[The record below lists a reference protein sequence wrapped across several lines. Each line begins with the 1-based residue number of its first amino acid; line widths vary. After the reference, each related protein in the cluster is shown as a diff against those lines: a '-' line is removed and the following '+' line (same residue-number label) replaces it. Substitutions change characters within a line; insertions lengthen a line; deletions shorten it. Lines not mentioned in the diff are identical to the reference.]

1 MELSKKFRGENDL
14 EMTIDKLQK
23 KSKPVDQNC
32 DHKNLIQSY
41 KNIID
46 QKELV
51 IEELKKANDQ
61 LKKELEEEKNHAQ
74 LLYESP

>member
-1 MELSKKFRGENDL
+1 MELSEKFRGENDL
-14 EMTIDKLQK
+14 EMTIKKLQEK
-23 KSKPVDQNC
+23 C
-32 DHKNLIQSY
+32 DHKDLIQSY

-61 LKKELEEEKNHAQ
+61 LKKELKEEKAHSE
-74 LLYESP
+74 LMYESP